1 MIYKQGKWRNILLLS
16 FYFFSFT
23 AIFFRLIFQVFFYD
37 AYFDKTSWVMF
48 CGTISP
54 YAKLCVGLLQCY
66 MVFELAQ
73 RLKPAYVKNTQ
84 IKHMSQDVEQA
95 VLQRKRRKYVMGQ
108 KVVAVT
114 TLVLFFIANA
124 AAIYSMK

>member
-1 MIYKQGKWRNILLLS
+1 MALLPNIEELKPYFTTSQYRWYLTVHWATIILFVCLLVLCILNMYRVIYKQGKWRNILLLS

-23 AIFFRLIFQVFFYD
+23 AIFFRLIFQVFFFD

-73 RLKPAYVKNTQ
+73 RLKPA
-84 IKHMSQDVEQA
+84 
-95 VLQRKRRKYVMGQ
+95 
-108 KVVAVT
+108 
-114 TLVLFFIANA
+114 
-124 AAIYSMK
+124 